1 MCIYM
6 SKMVLVTSP
15 FCSGS
20 GFLAQAQASY
30 VPSVLHAASIFL
42 ARHFFCL
49 WLAVLLVRG
58 A

>member
-1 MCIYM
+1 MCAAERQIM
-6 SKMVLVTSP
+6 PQRPRCASSSSVL
-15 FCSGS
+15 CST
-20 GFLAQAQASY
+20 
-30 VPSVLHAASIFL
+30 SVLHAASTFL